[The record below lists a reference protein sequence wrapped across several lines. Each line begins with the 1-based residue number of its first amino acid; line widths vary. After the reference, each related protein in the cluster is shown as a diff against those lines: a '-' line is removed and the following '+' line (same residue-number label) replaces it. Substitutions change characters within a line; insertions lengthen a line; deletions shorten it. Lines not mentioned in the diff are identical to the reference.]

1 MALLE
6 KHFRNR
12 FAARDGGYVFRQ
24 WGQEVAFTPAEV
36 DGFIAERNRLWSHRT
51 FAIYAA
57 FGIAAPLWLAWKG
70 WDSAAW
76 AIAGTALI
84 MLAVIL
90 VHGERLP
97 NSVAETRVP
106 APSDTARFRSPRER
120 AIWSLALGAAATALA
135 IANWRRHE
143 TWSFWVW
150 TFVAVAYGVVLLRY
164 LYGQWQE
171 RRASRA

>member
-36 DGFIAERNRLWSHRT
+36 DGLIAERNRLWSYWT

-57 FGIAAPLWLAWKG
+57 FGIAAPLWLGWKG
-70 WDSAAW
+70 WQTAAW
-76 AIAGTALI
+76 ALAGTALL

-90 VHGERLP
+90 VHGERIP
-97 NSVAETRVP
+97 NAVAEGRVPTEPNAGRRVRSPHERALWSVAW
-106 APSDTARFRSPRER
+106 
-120 AIWSLALGAAATALA
+120 IALGSFIAFDSRHHDSALFWIWGALVA
-135 IANWRRHE
+135 IH
-143 TWSFWVW
+143 TWEL
-150 TFVAVAYGVVLLRY
+150 AQYLRKQ
-164 LYGQWQE
+164 LPGWWAK
-171 RRASRA
+171 RT